1 MLCRRCFPSFLPSF
15 SCPPHLNRSSYFS
28 RVRAGNVTLALL
40 VGRACQSGRGWQKA
54 REVWSA
60 DVPGFSESKREIGLA
75 PEALGQ
81 HGTALPP
88 PGMLSLG
95 DGAACLFIYFCL
107 NSITALHSLNVTAQN
122 FPSQRERENAQGL
135 FVISDTMRRW
145 VCLWFRSAEP
155 PSLSI
160 IEQDVETLPAPSA
173 LPLKCVFFTLPLHWS
188 IAY

>member
-1 MLCRRCFPSFLPSF
+1 MLCHRCFPSFLPSF

-28 RVRAGNVTLALL
+28 RVRAENLTLALP

-60 DVPGFSESKREIGLA
+60 DMPGFSESKREIGLA
-75 PEALGQ
+75 PEARGQ
-81 HGTALPP
+81 HDTALPP
-88 PGMLSLG
+88 PGSSASVMVLRVY
-95 DGAACLFIYFCL
+95 LFIL
-107 NSITALHSLNVTAQN
+107 SQLHNCIAFPECHRAN

>member
-28 RVRAGNVTLALL
+28 RVRAENVTLALL

-81 HGTALPP
+81 HDTALPL
-88 PGMLSLG
+88 PGSSASVMVLRVY
-95 DGAACLFIYFCL
+95 LFILSQL
-107 NSITALHSLNVTAQN
+107 NAN
-122 FPSQRERENAQGL
+122 FPIQRERENAQGL